1 MNLKANKIVKPTIP
15 IMKQAKS
22 KIGQYYRNIASPSH
36 LTKNSQKDIT
46 VQTQNA
52 SHYLKYKISK
62 PLLSQSNV
70 SFSHVKNNSK
80 INSGNSLM
88 KLNTPTAL
96 SGNNIVNSMNLSASK
111 NYENNHKIN
120 SNHMTNNND
129 IYTQKVSKLQKEKN
143 NLVLKNNEQ
152 KTLIAKLTKDNETLQ
167 KELQEANEA
176 KNLIKKKYEK
186 LKENQDQLIMLL
198 KLVEKEG
205 VNLEN
210 IITKWNSQ
218 MDEEEALKNSTSP
231 CNGTEEEVEKNNEN
245 NEEEDNNDVDDVEE
259 DLLLDKINHSEEDID
274 KANHSVEDLD
284 KINHSDEDLD
294 KDGQL
299 MDGTD
304 FLPLTLGDNNINYNT
319 VKIQKA
325 NVPKLDFGGI
335 KLLNDKKIVK
345 DKDKIKKV
353 GKK

>member
-1 MNLKANKIVKPTIP
+1 
-15 IMKQAKS
+15 MKQTKS
-22 KIGQYYRNIASPSH
+22 KIGQYYKNIASPAH
-36 LTKNSQKDIT
+36 INKNSQKDIT

-80 INSGNSLM
+80 INSM
-88 KLNTPTAL
+88 VKLNTPTAL
-96 SGNNIVNSMNLSASK
+96 SGNNIVSSMNLSASK
-111 NYENNHKIN
+111 NYENSHKNNYI
-120 SNHMTNNND
+120 NNND

-152 KTLIAKLTKDNETLQ
+152 KTIIAKLTKDNENLQ

-176 KNLIKKKYEK
+176 KNQIKKKYEK

-231 CNGTEEEVEKNNEN
+231 CNGTEEELEKNNDN

-259 DLLLDKINHSEEDID
+259 DLLLDKVNHNEEDLDKVNHS
-274 KANHSVEDLD
+274 AEDLD
-284 KINHSDEDLD
+284 KINHSDEDFD

-299 MDGTD
+299 IDGTD
-304 FLPLTLGDNNINYNT
+304 FLPLTLGDNNINCNT
-319 VKIQKA
+319 VKIHKA

-335 KLLNDKKIVK
+335 KLLNEKKVV
-345 DKDKIKKV
+345 KDKIKKV